1 MLIKRK
7 EINETQGLEYI
18 KSFNKFF
25 IFVIF
30 SVLILIIRVIGS
42 DVLKYMDKESNS
54 CFILIFITF
63 ILDILLFPVIVLIF
77 CFKKYLSKL
86 YSLVR
91 KNLIIIIIQEY

>member
-30 SVLILIIRVIGS
+30 SVLSLIIRVIGS
-42 DVLKYMDKESNS
+42 DVLKYMDKESNG

-77 CFKKYLSKL
+77 CFKKYL
-86 YSLVR
+86 
-91 KNLIIIIIQEY
+91 

>member
-30 SVLILIIRVIGS
+30 SVLSLIIRVIGS

-54 CFILIFITF
+54 CCILIFITF

-77 CFKKYLSKL
+77 CFKKYL
-86 YSLVR
+86 
-91 KNLIIIIIQEY
+91 